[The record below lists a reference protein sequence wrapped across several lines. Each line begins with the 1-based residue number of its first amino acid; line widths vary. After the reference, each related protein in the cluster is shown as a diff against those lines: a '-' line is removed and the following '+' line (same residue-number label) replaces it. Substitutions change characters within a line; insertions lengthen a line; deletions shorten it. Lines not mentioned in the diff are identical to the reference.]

1 VQKRG
6 SSESGARFFSP
17 LQIVAA
23 RKAPSDGH
31 FRSRHPLYAVPL
43 LALVLPFLLLSP
55 SRGEAPTSE
64 VPEEYVNWE
73 NTHGSF
79 FAFEIADVQSDRR
92 SEVVQ
97 KRARCLQ
104 AEGTLFLEKAQTS
117 SWTEKPSCKSLPCCP
132 GADRRFSTVRIARTN
147 RCRAP
152 LRSS

>member
-6 SSESGARFFSP
+6 GSESGARFFL

-73 NTHGSF
+73 
-79 FAFEIADVQSDRR
+79 
-92 SEVVQ
+92 
-97 KRARCLQ
+97 AREL
-104 AEGTLFLEKAQTS
+104 
-117 SWTEKPSCKSLPCCP
+117 
-132 GADRRFSTVRIARTN
+132 
-147 RCRAP
+147 
-152 LRSS
+152 LRL